1 MKSRYQLIA
10 VLLFVFSVPMV
21 GQGITFTNC
30 AEVLVCLPFNSC
42 NQMSATVTAEA
53 TTTCFDPVLNFTYKV
68 DLGNNGSFEAQDIGN
83 TVTQNFPVGLSRI
96 SWRATSNCG
105 HISTCEQIVN
115 VRDCTGPNLI
125 CRNGITQSLDANC
138 TMVVNA
144 QQFVLSIS
152 DNCTPTNQI
161 QYGLRR
167 AGTGT
172 GFPTKDTIQYAIC
185 DQGTNIV
192 EMWVRDAAGNTNQ
205 CSNYVLVQNNS
216 NTCPCIN
223 STDVK
228 LKGCNRTVQ
237 NGKLAT
243 YRISAKATGTAPGSP
258 AVNTTKFQ
266 SFQDSCYTLDLNG
279 LPVNFTGTI
288 TVSASRVDLVTTGVT
303 PYDLVLISRHILN
316 LEPMTTIY
324 QVLAADVNR
333 SQTVTNFDIVEI
345 RKTLLGTLDTLPKV
359 GAWQFIRPVANPL
372 EMLNFAAVKDTFRLA
387 YNNVSGAQNQTG
399 LNFIGIKSADLDFTA
414 SLTGHD
420 VSLDRHGADLLLSAN
435 DIWLEAGQST
445 NVPVLMSESV
455 DLSAWQLNVGAR
467 AGKAHITGVTGLP
480 DDAWALQPDGS
491 VRMLWMD
498 EVPGNAHRFESGQ
511 TLANVQVTA
520 QTSGWLSQMLEPLSD
535 VPAEAITDVVMIRPV
550 QFHFS
555 TTNATG
561 GTTVYQPVPNPAHD
575 QVQWPLLL
583 EQPGSVRLELVSAS
597 GQVVHTQNTHLD
609 AGYQR
614 LTTDLNQLA
623 PGWYA
628 WRVIA
633 GNHTQTGTLLRH

>member
-1 MKSRYQLIA
+1 MKSRYQLVAI
-10 VLLFVFSVPMV
+10 LLLMLSAPML

-30 AEVLVCLPFNSC
+30 AELPICLPFNSC
-42 NQMSATVTAEA
+42 NSMSATVTAEA
-53 TTTCFDPVLNFTYKV
+53 TTTCFDPALNFTYKV
-68 DLGNNGSFEAQDIGN
+68 DLGNNGSFEVQDIGN
-83 TVTQNFPVGLSRI
+83 TVTQTFPVGLSRI

-115 VRDCTGPNLI
+115 VKDCTGPNLI

-138 TMVVNA
+138 TMVVSA

-192 EMWVRDAAGNTNQ
+192 EMWVRDAVGNTNQ
-205 CSNYVLVQNNS
+205 CSNYVLVQDNS
-216 NTCPCIN
+216 NNCPCIN

-228 LKGCNRTVQ
+228 LRGCNRTVQ
-237 NGKLAT
+237 NTKLGT
-243 YRISAKATGTAPGSP
+243 YRMSAKATGTAPGSP
-258 AVNTTKFQ
+258 AINTTKLQ
-266 SFQDSCYTLDLNG
+266 SFQDSCYTLDVNG
-279 LPVNFTGTI
+279 LPINFTGSI

-372 EMLNFAAVKDTFRLA
+372 EMLNFAAVKDTFRLVF
-387 YNNVSGAQNQTG
+387 NNVSGAQTING
-399 LNFIGIKSADLDFTA
+399 LNFLGIKSADMDYTA

-435 DIWLEAGQST
+435 DTWLEAGQT
-445 NVPVLMSESV
+445 ANIPVLLSETV
-455 DLSAWQLNVGAR
+455 DLSAWQLNLRTRSDKAR
-467 AGKAHITGVTGLP
+467 ITGVTGLP

-498 EVPGNAHRFESGQ
+498 EAPGNARHFELGQ
-511 TLANVQVTA
+511 ELANLQITA
-520 QTSGWLSQMLEPLSD
+520 QTSGWLSQMLEPNPD
-535 VPAEAITDVVMIRPV
+535 VPAEAITDVVKIRPV

-555 TTNATG
+555 AAHATG

-575 QVQWPLLL
+575 EVHWPLLL
-583 EQPGSVRLELVSAS
+583 DQPGDVHLELINAS
-597 GQVVHTQNTHLD
+597 GQVVINLHTKLD

-614 LTTDLNQLA
+614 LTTNLNQLV
-623 PGWYA
+623 PGWYT

-633 GNHTQTGTLLRH
+633 GNRAQTGTLLRH

>member
-1 MKSRYQLIA
+1 MKSHDQLVII
-10 VLLFVFSVPMV
+10 LLLIFSAPVF

-30 AEVLVCLPFNSC
+30 AEFPVCLPFNNC
-42 NQMSATVTAEA
+42 TQMTATVTAAA
-53 TTTCFDPVLNFTYKV
+53 TTTCFDQSLNFTYKV
-68 DLGNNGSFEAQDIGN
+68 DLGNNGSFEAQDLGN

-105 HISTCEQIVN
+105 HIATCEQIVN

-216 NTCPCIN
+216 NACPCIS

-237 NGKLAT
+237 NGKLST
-243 YRISAKATGTAPGSP
+243 YRMSAKANGTAPGSP
-258 AVNTTKFQ
+258 AVNTTKVQ
-266 SFQDSCYTLDLNG
+266 SFQDSCYTLDVNG

-288 TVSASRVDLVTTGVT
+288 TVSASRFDLVTTGVT

-359 GAWQFIRPVANPL
+359 GAWQFIRPVPNPL

-387 YNNVSGAQNQTG
+387 YNNVSGAQNNNG
-399 LNFIGIKSADLDFTA
+399 LNFIGIKSADLDYTA

-420 VSLDRHGADLLLSAN
+420 VSSDRHGADLLFSAN
-435 DIWLEAGQST
+435 DTWLEAGQSV
-445 NVPVLMSESV
+445 NVPVLLSESV
-455 DLSAWQLNVGAR
+455 DLSAWQLNVRAHADKAR
-467 AGKAHITGVTGLP
+467 ITGVTGLP

-498 EVPGNAHRFESGQ
+498 EIPGSARHFEVGQ
-511 TLANVQVTA
+511 ELANVQVTA
-520 QTSGWLSQMLEPLSD
+520 QTAGWLSQMLEPLPD
-535 VPAEAITDVVMIRPV
+535 VPAEAITDKVMIRPV
-550 QFHFS
+550 QFHF
-555 TTNATG
+555 TVPPTTG

-583 EQPGSVRLELVSAS
+583 EQPGDVRLELVSAS
-597 GQVVHTQNTHLD
+597 GQVVMTQNTRLD

-614 LTTDLNQLA
+614 LTAHLDQLA

-628 WRVIA
+628 WRIIA
-633 GNHTQTGTLLRH
+633 GNHAQTGTLLRH